1 MLILTIILLVLALA
15 LIVGSWAKG
24 RYPHRDDFTPQERGM
39 RSANPNL
46 TNYGLAQLD
55 PELIDSLSREQA
67 QSLLEDLK
75 RDGQVLAPK
84 DFARLRRRLRD
95 A

>member
-1 MLILTIILLVLALA
+1 MLMLTIVFIVLVTAIVIGVLAK
-15 LIVGSWAKG
+15 GS
-24 RYPHRDDFTPQERGM
+24 YPFRDPLKLQERGM

-46 TNYGLAQLD
+46 TNYSLAQLD

-75 RDGQVLAPK
+75 REGQVLAPK